1 MDHTCAIIL
10 AGGSGKRL
18 KSDIPKQ
25 FMPLCGRPVLAW
37 SCMTCNALDEIDR
50 VLVVAPAEF
59 VSRAEDIVKK
69 FGIHKAKKIIR
80 GGSTRQESA
89 YNAITSAD
97 FHESDILMFHDAARP
112 FITRDVLRNCA
123 AAAKLHGAAAVYTPA
138 QDTVAEVGGGFVV
151 SVPPRER
158 FYSAQTP
165 QAFRY
170 SIIMNAHMN
179 ALDTG
184 LEATDDAALALTAGF
199 KVKMVEGDRLNFKIT
214 TDFDYRCACI
224 LAESIVSQNS
234 E

>member
-1 MDHTCAIIL
+1 MAHTFAIIL

-37 SCMTCNALDEIDR
+37 SCLTCNNLDEIDR
-50 VLVVAPAEF
+50 VLVVAPAEY
-59 VSRAEDIVKK
+59 VSRAEGIVKK
-69 FGIHKAKKIIR
+69 YGIHKALKIIQ
-80 GGSTRQESA
+80 GGSTRQESV

-97 FHESDILMFHDAARP
+97 FHENDILVFHDAARP
-112 FITRDVLRNCA
+112 FITRDVLRNCV

-138 QDTVAEVGGGFVV
+138 QDTVAEVSEGFVV
-151 SVPPRER
+151 SVPQRKR

-170 SIIMNAHMN
+170 SIILKAHKH
-179 ALDTG
+179 ALAAD
-184 LEATDDAALALTAGF
+184 LEATDDAALALTAGY

-214 TDFDYRCACI
+214 ADFDYRCACI
-224 LAESIVSQNS
+224 LAESIVNS
-234 E
+234 K